1 MHSTPQVQRGED
13 RDPPP
18 PIGDDCA
25 LFLDV
30 DGSLLDFADDP
41 ASVRA
46 DARLRAAL
54 DALALRLQGALAL
67 VSGRTLS
74 ALDAIFAPARYP
86 ASGVHGSQRR
96 DAPWSSGGGVAL
108 QAIAAAARDALTPYP
123 GALVETKGPAALALH
138 WRAAPAAEATAR
150 AFAEDALARLPG
162 YRLEPGN
169 QVLELRPDGADKG
182 SAIRDYMREAP
193 FAGRVPVFAG
203 DDLGDEAGFLAVNA
217 LGGRSV
223 LVGPRRD
230 SAACYALADPAAVLE
245 WLERRP

>member
-1 MHSTPQVQRGED
+1 MHSNPQDHRGES
-13 RDPPP
+13 RDAPP
-18 PIGDDCA
+18 PIDDDCA

-46 DARLRAAL
+46 DPRLRAAL
-54 DALALRLQGALAL
+54 DALASRLQGALAL

-86 ASGVHGSQRR
+86 ARGVHGLERR
-96 DAPWSSGGGVAL
+96 DAPRSSGDHVAL
-108 QAIAAAARDALTPYP
+108 HAIAGAARHALAPYP
-123 GALVETKGPAALALH
+123 GALVETKGHAALALH
-138 WRAAPAAEATAR
+138 WRAAPAAEAAAR

-169 QVLELRPDGADKG
+169 QVLELRADGVDKG

-203 DDLGDEAGFLAVNA
+203 DDLGDEAGFVAVNA
-217 LGGRSV
+217 MGGRSV
-223 LVGPRRD
+223 LVGARGD
-230 SAACYALADPAAVLE
+230 SAARYALADPAAVLR
-245 WLERRP
+245 WLEKRP